1 MSKKE
6 TYYVEIT
13 YNDESTMDFE
23 VTIEGTDSEIHCT
36 LLMVTRGTLMASTGS
51 RATAYNDQGFDVCSY
66 VR

>member
-13 YNDESTMDFE
+13 YNDESTRNFE
-23 VTIEGTDSEIHCT
+23 VTIEGTECEIRGT
-36 LLMVTRGTLMASTGS
+36 LMMVTRGTLMASMGS
-51 RATAYNDQGFDVCSY
+51 KATAYNDQGFDVCSY